1 LNLNATILIKD
12 LLNGFAL
19 GGVYTIFALGYTLI
33 FSILDVLNLTQ
44 GAMFTLGAYFTYVL
58 TGAAFGADGALANW
72 SLPFG
77 LPFPVALAIG
87 ALLAGG
93 LGMVIELI
101 LFRPL
106 RARKADPLL
115 AMIASLGANIAAINI
130 IQYLAGTEN
139 YSYASPLRGLPP
151 AINFGSQAQ
160 PIPIRTVQIVIFFSA
175 LIIVGL
181 LTLWVTRTKSGKA
194 LQAVAQDPMTA
205 RLLGINP
212 NRLILLTFFISG
224 VLGGISG
231 TLVGLNVSISGP
243 AFSESFILKGLSVII
258 IGGLGSIPGTIVGG
272 FALGLIESF
281 TPLFLR
287 PQDQGLIDGVAFLL
301 LFLVLLARPQ
311 GLLGKS
317 AVQKV

>member
-1 LNLNATILIKD
+1 MNPNILIQD

-19 GGVYTIFALGYTLI
+19 GGVYAIFALGYTLI
-33 FSILDVLNLTQ
+33 FSILDVLNLAQ

-58 TGAAFGADGALANW
+58 TGAAFGADGAMANW

-87 ALLAGG
+87 ALMAGV
-93 LGMVIELI
+93 LGIVLELI

-115 AMIASLGANIAAINI
+115 AMIASLGANIALINI
-130 IQYLAGTEN
+130 IQYLAGTES
-139 YSYASPLRGLPP
+139 YSYSLTLPP
-151 AINFGSQAQ
+151 SINFGSTQH
-160 PIPIRTVQIVIFFSA
+160 PIPIRTPQIIILIAAV
-175 LIIVGL
+175 IIVGL

-194 LQAVAQDPMTA
+194 LQAIAQDPMTA

-224 VLGGISG
+224 VIGGISG
-231 TLVGLNVSISGP
+231 TLVGVNVSISGP
-243 AFSESFILKGLSVII
+243 AFSEAFILKGLSVII

-272 FALGLIESF
+272 FALGLVESF
-281 TPLFLR
+281 TPLFLA
-287 PQDQGLIDGVAFLL
+287 PQQQGLKDAVAFLL

-311 GLLGKS
+311 GLLGKP